1 MKKLGLT
8 LALIAAIIVACKT
21 VPLTGRKGL
30 KLIPSSEINTMS
42 FQQYGELKSNSKLST
57 NKMQVDMVQRSGVNI
72 QKAAEKFLQE
82 KGLSD
87 ALKGY
92 EWEFILIDDPTVNA
106 FCMPGGKVAFYTGI
120 MPYCQDEA
128 GVAVVM
134 GHEIAHAIA
143 EHGNERMSQG
153 LMQQMGG
160 MALSVALA
168 QEPAQTQMLFMQ
180 AFGVGS
186 QVGVMLPFSR
196 KHESEADEIGLY
208 FMAMA
213 GYDPRVAPD
222 FWRRMSSAGGG
233 QKPPELLSTHPSD
246 QTRINNLNKWMPKAM
261 EYYNA
266 SNKK

>member
-1 MKKLGLT
+1 
-8 LALIAAIIVACKT
+8 
-21 VPLTGRKGL
+21 
-30 KLIPSSEINTMS
+30 
-42 FQQYGELKSNSKLST
+42 
-57 NKMQVDMVQRSGVNI
+57 
-72 QKAAEKFLQE
+72 
-82 KGLSD
+82 
-87 ALKGY
+87 
-92 EWEFILIDDPTVNA
+92 
-106 FCMPGGKVAFYTGI
+106 

-160 MALSVALA
+160 MALSVALS

-222 FWRRMSSAGGG
+222 FWRRMSSAGSG